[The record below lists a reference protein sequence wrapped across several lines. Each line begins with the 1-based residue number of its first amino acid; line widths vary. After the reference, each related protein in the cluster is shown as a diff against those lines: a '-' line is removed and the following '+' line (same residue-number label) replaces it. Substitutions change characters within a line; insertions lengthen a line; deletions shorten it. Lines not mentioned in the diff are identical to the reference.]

1 MSGVLNMVPYRN
13 LYKTLEMENDKT
25 PKPASEEYDVENPQ
39 NLNVPKFNSSTDK
52 RESSEKPAVENM
64 NDQELVEDN
73 RPPDTDLGNE
83 RDDHEDDKERIIS
96 K

>member
-1 MSGVLNMVPYRN
+1 
-13 LYKTLEMENDKT
+13 MENDKS

-39 NLNVPKFNSSTDK
+39 NLNLPKFNSSTDK
-52 RESSEKPAVENM
+52 RESHETPAVEHM
-64 NDQELVEDN
+64 DGQQSVEDQ

-83 RDDHEDDKERIIS
+83 RDDDEEEKERIIS

>member
-1 MSGVLNMVPYRN
+1 
-13 LYKTLEMENDKT
+13 MENDKT

-52 RESSEKPAVENM
+52 RESNERPAVENM
-64 NDQELVEDN
+64 NDHKPAEDQ

-83 RDDHEDDKERIIS
+83 RDDDEDEKERIIS

>member
-1 MSGVLNMVPYRN
+1 
-13 LYKTLEMENDKT
+13 MENDKA

-52 RESSEKPAVENM
+52 RDSHEKPAVENLD
-64 NDQELVEDN
+64 DQKPAEDQ

-83 RDDHEDDKERIIS
+83 RDDDEDEKERIIS